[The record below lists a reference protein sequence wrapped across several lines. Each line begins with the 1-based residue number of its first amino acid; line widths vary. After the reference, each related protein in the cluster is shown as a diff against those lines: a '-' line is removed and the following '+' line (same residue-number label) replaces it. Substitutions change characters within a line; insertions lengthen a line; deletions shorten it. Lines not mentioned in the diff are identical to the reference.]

1 MVPGGWITVPA
12 ADGAWPLHLRQ
23 GDQIRSHCCPTV
35 SAKIFQI
42 RPAFWIRKIAWFWK
56 IFRRS
61 QLLSLGMSRLASGMP
76 SEERARRLL
85 WWDGRCMDVASDY
98 PEAMSCPGC
107 LTTMWSELLE
117 DPE

>member
-1 MVPGGWITVPA
+1 
-12 ADGAWPLHLRQ
+12 
-23 GDQIRSHCCPTV
+23 
-35 SAKIFQI
+35 
-42 RPAFWIRKIAWFWK
+42 
-56 IFRRS
+56 
-61 QLLSLGMSRLASGMP
+61 MSRLASGMP